1 MKSGKQ
7 FAVAASGR
15 GRTRRT
21 ADAGFPPARS
31 TPGSRGRNETVCG
44 LSLSRSQLAR
54 FSHVGWPDIFPESG
68 GAADRVQ
75 RVCRR
80 CASVAGRRGGEAR
93 PRWHRVHP
101 RP

>member
-1 MKSGKQ
+1 MSEAPVDRGPGPGRRP
-7 FAVAASGR
+7 AA
-15 GRTRRT
+15 
-21 ADAGFPPARS
+21 A
-31 TPGSRGRNETVCG
+31 SRGRNETVCG

-54 FSHVGWPDIFPESG
+54 REDVGPADMREESG